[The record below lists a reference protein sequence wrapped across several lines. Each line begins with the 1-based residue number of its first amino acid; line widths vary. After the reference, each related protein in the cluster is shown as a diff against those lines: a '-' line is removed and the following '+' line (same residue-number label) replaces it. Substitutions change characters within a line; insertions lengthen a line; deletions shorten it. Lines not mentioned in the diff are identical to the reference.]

1 MAHAE
6 SAEAKARAVRF
17 SRYGGPEVL
26 EIVET
31 PVPVPG
37 AGEVVVGVVAA
48 GLNPAD
54 TSIREGRFETWP
66 ARFPAGQGSDF
77 AGLIASIGPGVSA
90 GKDGTGKD
98 GTGKGGAGKG
108 AGWHVGDAV
117 LGHALGGA
125 QANFVVVP
133 VTAII
138 HKPERL
144 SWEVAGSLYTAA
156 ITAWDAVQAA
166 NPQPGRT
173 VLVHAAAGGVGGIA
187 AQLAKLRG
195 ATVIGTASPES
206 FDYLRQLGVIP
217 VQYGPGFEERL
228 ARIAPDGVDA
238 ELAHSD
244 DDTLA
249 RIESI
254 QQGDLAI
261 LSTIAGMVADRKI
274 VVPVAALYPF
284 AEVRDAYRELETG
297 HAHGKIVL
305 SMDPVSYPHQKVH
318 GIDVRESEAIRDRPD
333 REPAPPAHE
342 VLPPVFGHLHH
353 HPDEPAAAD
362 PDRDLAG

>member
-6 SAEAKARAVRF
+6 STEPRARAVRF

-26 EIVET
+26 DIVET

-48 GLNPAD
+48 GLNPTD
-54 TSIREGRFETWP
+54 TSVREGRVETWP

-77 AGLIASIGPGVSA
+77 AGLIASIGPEVSTR
-90 GKDGTGKD
+90 KDG
-98 GTGKGGAGKG
+98 
-108 AGWHVGDAV
+108 GWHVGDPV
-117 LGHALGGA
+117 LGHALGEA
-125 QANFVVVP
+125 QANFVRVP
-133 VTAII
+133 ATAII
-138 HKPERL
+138 RKPERL

-187 AQLAKLRG
+187 AQLARLRG

-228 ARIAPDGVDA
+228 ARIAPNGVDA

-244 DDTLA
+244 DDTIA
-249 RIESI
+249 RIESM
-254 QQGDLAI
+254 QPGDLAI
-261 LSTIAGMVADRKI
+261 VAKIAGMVADRKI
-274 VVPVAALYPF
+274 VVPIAAIYPF

-305 SMDPVSYPHQKVH
+305 SMDPVNYPHQKVH

-333 REPAPPAHE
+333 RQPAPPAHE

-353 HPDEPAAAD
+353 HPEKPA
-362 PDRDLAG
+362 PEGTDRDLAG

>member
-1 MAHAE
+1 MAHAD
-6 SAEAKARAVRF
+6 SAEARARAVRF

-26 EIVET
+26 DIVDT

-77 AGLIASIGPGVSA
+77 AGLIASLGPGVSM
-90 GKDGTGKD
+90 GKGVS
-98 GTGKGGAGKG
+98 TGKGV
-108 AGWHVGDAV
+108 GWHAGDPV
-117 LGHALGGA
+117 LGHVLGGA

-138 HKPERL
+138 RKPERV

-206 FDYLRQLGVIP
+206 FDHLRQLGVIP

-249 RIESI
+249 RIESM
-254 QQGDLAI
+254 QPGDLAI

-284 AEVRDAYRELETG
+284 SEVRDAYRELETG

-305 SMDPVSYPHQKVH
+305 SMDPVNYPHQKVH
-318 GIDVRESEAIRDRPD
+318 GIDVREVEAIRDRPD

-353 HPDEPAAAD
+353 HPEKPAPD
-362 PDRDLAG
+362 GTDRDLAG